1 MPQITTVP
9 TARRLNP
16 NKLLLSKWTA
26 VAPLD
31 REKHFIVTR
40 LIAPLPPAAATP
52 VSVPGIEMVQLEA
65 LYSGR
70 NIMLPWRALCDTETW
85 LQGWL

>member
-1 MPQITTVP
+1 MEASMPLIATP
-9 TARRLNP
+9 PAARRLNP
-16 NKLLLSKWTA
+16 DKLLLSKWTA
-26 VAPLD
+26 AAPVD

-40 LIAPLPPAAATP
+40 LIAPLPPA
-52 VSVPGIEMVQLEA
+52 PGIEMVQLEA

-70 NIMLPWRALCDTETW
+70 NITLPWRALCDRETW

>member
-1 MPQITTVP
+1 MPQITPPP

-16 NKLLLSKWTA
+16 SKLLLSKWTA
-26 VAPLD
+26 VDPVD

-40 LIAPLPPAAATP
+40 LLAPQPPALEM
-52 VSVPGIEMVQLEA
+52 EMVQLEA

-70 NIMLPWRALCDTETW
+70 NMTLPWRALRDTGTW

>member
-1 MPQITTVP
+1 MEATMPQIMPPP

-26 VAPLD
+26 VDPVD

-40 LIAPLPPAAATP
+40 LLTPQPPALE
-52 VSVPGIEMVQLEA
+52 VEMVQLEA

-70 NIMLPWRALCDTETW
+70 NMTLPWRALRDTDTW

>member
-1 MPQITTVP
+1 MPQITTAP

-26 VAPLD
+26 VDPID

-40 LIAPLPPAAATP
+40 LIAPQPPAAP
-52 VSVPGIEMVQLEA
+52 VPGIEMVQLEA

-70 NIMLPWRALCDTETW
+70 NLMLPWRALCDTETW
-85 LQGWL
+85 RQGWL

>member
-1 MPQITTVP
+1 MEVLMPLITP
-9 TARRLNP
+9 PPAARRLNP
-16 NKLLLSKWTA
+16 DKLLLSKWTA
-26 VAPLD
+26 VAPVD

-40 LIAPLPPAAATP
+40 LMAPPPPAL
-52 VSVPGIEMVQLEA
+52 GIEMVQLEA

-70 NIMLPWRALCDTETW
+70 NVTLPWRALLDSGTW

>member
-1 MPQITTVP
+1 MPQITTPP
-9 TARRLNP
+9 TARHLNP

-26 VAPLD
+26 VDPLD

-40 LIAPLPPAAATP
+40 LIAPQPPAPT
-52 VSVPGIEMVQLEA
+52 PGIELVQLEA

-70 NIMLPWRALCDTETW
+70 NITLPWRALCDTDTW